1 MFKSCTNLYFRDRIV
16 IDFKMSEV
24 DKAGYKGVEE
34 SQPDV
39 PDQIIESTA
48 AAVESVNITVND
60 HAVHKSA
67 SASASKPAAEPMNAD
82 ERKGLTTDEVEKL
95 YEQWGFNELP
105 VIEIPLWK
113 VFIQQFMGTMPYML
127 ELAIIISAAVQDW
140 ADFGIIIAMVKI
152 IIFYEIKI

>member
-1 MFKSCTNLYFRDRIV
+1 
-16 IDFKMSEV
+16 MSEA
-24 DKAGYKGVEE
+24 DKVGYKGVEE
-34 SQPDV
+34 SQPDA
-39 PDQIIESTA
+39 PDQIIEATT

-60 HAVHKSA
+60 HAVHK
-67 SASASKPAAEPMNAD
+67 AADAPKAAATPTNVD

-140 ADFGIIIAMVKI
+140 PDFGIIIAMVKI
-152 IIFYEIKI
+152 NIHLLRNNYVHFN